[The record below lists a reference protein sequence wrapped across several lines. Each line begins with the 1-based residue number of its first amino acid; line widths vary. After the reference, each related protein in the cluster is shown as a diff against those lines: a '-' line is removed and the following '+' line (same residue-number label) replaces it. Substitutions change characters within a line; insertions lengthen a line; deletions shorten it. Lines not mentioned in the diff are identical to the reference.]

1 MHKNWIIGAIL
12 TVIVIVAGI
21 GGWVFS
27 NDEGSEP
34 QNEPNGSSAPTN
46 STVPEEN
53 QQPPPSPILWNR
65 TLQHQA
71 TDLVAQD
78 AKVFIMDRG
87 GIISCFDSQTGALVW
102 NTSIGD
108 EERSHKITVSETR
121 VYVAFQRGKISCLD
135 KTNGTLLWVI
145 NKFLYDYVY
154 PNVSVDGNLLTV
166 IGEGLSFHNAE
177 TGELVNDFG
186 SFLKHYDFPAGRK
199 ALLQGD
205 YLDGDYVYAVI
216 GETDRKHFYKI
227 RWRNGEVIWQ
237 SRYTWDGSMLRI
249 HGIFTP
255 SIVEKNQDKLI
266 LRITSQ
272 GFTTVD
278 HLLCFD
284 ARTGEQLWTIDTA
297 KEAGAGAVLRT
308 KIYDDLFFMIREDG
322 YLHAIDLD
330 KGTPEWKTKIDTQ
343 NLFSAS
349 SISNHTVQMS
359 SIEIDEQNQRLFFYF
374 NGANNASANNSNETI
389 CSINPSNGTV
399 YWIKHLEPKNNSFGN
414 FVWRGVNL
422 VFNAE
427 NDKIYLSKQ
436 PGLWI
441 FNYTTGDLIHT
452 ELFNDYM
459 SSPIPL
465 ENKIYVVAD
474 LQLVAFN

>member
-1 MHKNWIIGAIL
+1 M
-12 TVIVIVAGI
+12 
-21 GGWVFS
+21 GGWVFF
-27 NDEGSEP
+27 NEDSETE
-34 QNEPNGSSAPTN
+34 NGPNSSSDPTN
-46 STVPEEN
+46 STVPEET
-53 QQPPPSPILWNR
+53 QEPTPSPILWEH
-65 TLQHQA
+65 TIQHQA
-71 TDLVAQD
+71 TDIVAQD

-87 GIISCFDSQTGALVW
+87 GIISCFDSQTGELVW

-145 NKFLYDYVY
+145 NKYLYNYVW
-154 PNVSVDGNLLTV
+154 PIVSVDRNLLTV
-166 IGEGLSFHNAE
+166 IGEGVSFHDAE

-186 SFLKHYDFPAGRK
+186 SFLKHYDFPEGRK
-199 ALLQGD
+199 ILLQGD

-216 GETDRKHFYKI
+216 GHYDRMHFYKI
-227 RWRNGEVIWQ
+227 RWRSGEVIWQ
-237 SRYTWDGSMLRI
+237 SRYTWDGNMLWV
-249 HGIFTP
+249 HSIFIP
-255 SIVEKNQDKLI
+255 SVVEKNQDKLI

-272 GFTTVD
+272 GLTTVD

-284 ARTGEQLWTIDTA
+284 AKTGEQIWTIDTA
-297 KEAGAGAVLRT
+297 KEAGAGAVLGS

-322 YLHAIDLD
+322 YLHAINLD

-343 NLFSAS
+343 NLFSVN
-349 SISNHTVQMS
+349 SISNHTMQMS
-359 SIEIDEQNQRLFFYF
+359 SIQIDEQNQRLFFYF

-389 CSINPSNGTV
+389 CSINASNGTV
-399 YWIKHLEPKNNSFGN
+399 HWIKHLEPTNNSFGN
-414 FVWRGVNL
+414 FVWGGVNL
-422 VFNAE
+422 AFNAE

-441 FNYTTGDLIHT
+441 FNYTTGDLIHIKQ
-452 ELFNDYM
+452 FNDYI
-459 SSPIPL
+459 SSPIAL

-474 LQLVAFN
+474 LQLIAYN